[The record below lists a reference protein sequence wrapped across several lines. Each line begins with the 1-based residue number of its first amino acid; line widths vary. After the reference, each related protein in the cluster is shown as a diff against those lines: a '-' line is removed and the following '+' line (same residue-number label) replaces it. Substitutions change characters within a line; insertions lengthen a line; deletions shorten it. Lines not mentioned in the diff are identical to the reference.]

1 MYATGRLLP
10 VYELS
15 KKGALLLVNGYNMA
29 LRYKIL
35 NRLEKL
41 EEAIKKST
49 LVFGVP
55 SPMEIANLILLLE
68 DKCFYQLN
76 YVPLFRVKRKKEES

>member
-1 MYATGRLLP
+1 VDATGRLLP

-15 KKGALLLVNGYNMA
+15 KKGALLLASGYITA

-41 EEAIKKST
+41 EEAMQKST
-49 LVFGVP
+49 PVFEVP
-55 SPMEIANLILLLE
+55 SEREIANLILLLE
-68 DKCFYQLN
+68 D
-76 YVPLFRVKRKKEES
+76 E